1 MTMHTET
8 LVYHDGETRL
18 EAFVARDPVRSG
30 PRPVVLVGHA
40 WGGRDDFACAKA
52 LSLAEL
58 GYVGFALDMYGQGV
72 HASETEQCAALMAPF
87 VEDRSLLQ
95 RRMRLALAAAR
106 GIDAVDPSRAAAIG
120 FCFGG
125 MCALDLA
132 RSGADVRGVISFH
145 GLLTPPDNLDGQSIS
160 SKVLVLHGY
169 DDPMA
174 RPEAMTAL
182 AEELSAAG
190 ADWQIHA
197 YGNTVHAFTNP
208 MAQDAAFGTVYSATA
223 DHRSWRAAREFL
235 AEVLA

>member
-1 MTMHTET
+1 
-8 LVYHDGETRL
+8 
-18 EAFVARDPVRSG
+18 
-30 PRPVVLVGHA
+30 
-40 WGGRDDFACAKA
+40 
-52 LSLAEL
+52 
-58 GYVGFALDMYGQGV
+58 
-72 HASETEQCAALMAPF
+72 
-87 VEDRSLLQ
+87 
-95 RRMRLALAAAR
+95 
-106 GIDAVDPSRAAAIG
+106 
-120 FCFGG
+120 